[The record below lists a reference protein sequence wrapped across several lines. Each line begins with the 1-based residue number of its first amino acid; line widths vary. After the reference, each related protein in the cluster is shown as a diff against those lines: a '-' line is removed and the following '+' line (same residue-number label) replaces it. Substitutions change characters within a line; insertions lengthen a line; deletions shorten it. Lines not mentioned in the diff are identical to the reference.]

1 MRIRTTC
8 SRCLDAYVSEDLYS
22 HNKLHM
28 NKLRNIAQVEIINYG
43 SNLCQHCWIH
53 FEKKWLGFEGADLQI
68 FLYKQ
73 VNTG

>member
-1 MRIRTTC
+1 
-8 SRCLDAYVSEDLYS
+8 
-22 HNKLHM
+22 M